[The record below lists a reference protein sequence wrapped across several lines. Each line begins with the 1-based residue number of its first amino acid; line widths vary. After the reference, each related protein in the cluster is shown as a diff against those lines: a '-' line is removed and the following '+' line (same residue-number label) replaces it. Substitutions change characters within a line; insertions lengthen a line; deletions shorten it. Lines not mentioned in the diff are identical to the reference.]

1 MLFLVVSDLA
11 SGVLGRRN
19 ISNRRAKCSSKPP
32 AGGEPLSAPNGATGY
47 YAPGKAHGGKW
58 QKTRKASVQSCFD
71 ACAEQGCEAFV
82 YSPGS
87 GRCKMQRGSTAS
99 SAIKYC
105 TDTSSKKNGR
115 VFGIVSGSALQGVQ
129 AIESAGGSADVP
141 SADVPSA
148 DVPSASTAYTMDD
161 VAKHGVE
168 GDCWVAAN
176 GNVYD
181 ISAFTRS
188 HPGGRSILR
197 ECGSD
202 ATRVLNG
209 KHSRSDRAY
218 LDNTIG
224 AIGLLEGG
232 VAVPAGSDQG
242 GFMDDEFDNDSD
254 DDSDGDSDEDSDD
267 ELDSSDD
274 DDD

>member
-1 MLFLVVSDLA
+1 MLFLVASNLA
-11 SGVLGRRN
+11 PGVFGKRN
-19 ISNRRAKCSSKPP
+19 ISNRKAKCSSKPP
-32 AGGEPLSAPNGATGY
+32 ASGEPLSAPNGATGY
-47 YAPGKAHGGKW
+47 YTPGKASGGKW

-71 ACAEQGCEAFV
+71 ACEEQGCEAFV

-87 GRCKMQRGSTAS
+87 GRCKVQRGSTAS

-115 VFGIVSGSALQGVQ
+115 VVGIVSGSALQGVQ
-129 AIESAGGSADVP
+129 AIESAGGSTDVP
-141 SADVPSA
+141 SG
-148 DVPSASTAYTMDD
+148 STTYTMAD
-161 VAKHGVE
+161 VAKHGAE

-232 VAVPAGSDQG
+232 GPTVPAGSGQG
-242 GFMDDEFDNDSD
+242 GFMDDEFDD
-254 DDSDGDSDEDSDD
+254 DSDD
-267 ELDSSDD
+267 EDDSGNEGDSDGEDDSDD
-274 DDD
+274 EGDSDDEDD